1 MLQKIYKMFFLNHT
15 DWFSVFWPL
24 KRFAILWI
32 GVYWRATVSIARVI
46 ITILFQKCCNLLSWY
61 IAFLMIE
68 ILERHSLV
76 WTRTNQ
82 HVQISLNVFLI
93 GIQEQKLGSRHVIQY
108 LEKFEYLPLSKQCSL
123 HQTDSFIRQVHP
135 KKSQEFTNSFVLQ
148 QIVSL

>member
-15 DWFSVFWPL
+15 DWLCVFWPL

-32 GVYWRATVSIARVI
+32 GVYWRATASIARDI
-46 ITILFQKCCNLLSWY
+46 ITVLFQKCCNLLSWDM
-61 IAFLMIE
+61 AFFTKE

-76 WTRTNQ
+76 WTRNNQ

-93 GIQEQKLGSRHVIQY
+93 DIQEQKLGSRHVIQY
-108 LEKFEYLPLSKQCSL
+108 LEKFEYLTLSKQCSL

-135 KKSQEFTNSFVLQ
+135 KKSQEFTKSFVLQ